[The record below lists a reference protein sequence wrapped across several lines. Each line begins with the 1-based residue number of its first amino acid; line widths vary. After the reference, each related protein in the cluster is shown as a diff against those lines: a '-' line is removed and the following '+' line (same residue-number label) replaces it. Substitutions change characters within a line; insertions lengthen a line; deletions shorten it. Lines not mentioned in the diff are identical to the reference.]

1 MNIYRVPILILAF
14 SLIFS
19 LKTLEAEIKKNHLIV
34 GTIAELLSNAKFFE
48 LDQQKTWQ
56 QLTAE
61 TPIKLEDFLLDIFLT
76 PNEINPYLDQV
87 HPICQS
93 PALFLWLKSKLPY
106 DFQKLELP
114 YCEDLDRF
122 YTEFSATGI
131 SVLLIRRSIHEEFF
145 LKIKGKDTDH
155 IIDFQPINQE
165 ILPSIWQGMIADL
178 PYQYQW
184 MKADDFYRKR
194 IAQDGLKQE
203 DLYEA
208 NLLVPNAH
216 KIIMMYLWQVR
227 NQKFDRHFWHN
238 QKHLALLKLIDLAL
252 PQSQIQL
259 SQSLLWPYTALDTL
273 KRLDRNQMIG
283 KMSPLINQGNSP
295 SVQWNRGHFGHLA
308 RTGLGLQHTA
318 INQSARLYQS
328 LSLALFSH
336 AWSDYQ
342 LGFPIDY
349 VQQWL
354 KIDLRYQSDL
364 NEKQKTNKH
373 LMIQDLVFVDW
384 FKLRPLEEQALSWRL
399 KSAIWGERYGYIQGT
414 VGVFASLFKDQLQL
428 LLGPEFR
435 MQRDFQKDRQMF
447 QINGSLMLRLM
458 PSDKWRLSLQGSYRL
473 GAFGDQS
480 QRFGI
485 YEILS
490 ENQYHIRSWLNVYYH
505 VSWQSAVL
513 GVNHMMGLGLYF

>member
-61 TPIKLEDFLLDIFLT
+61 TPIKLDDFLLDVFLS
-76 PNEINPYLDQV
+76 PNEINPYLHQI
-87 HPICQS
+87 HPICQY

-122 YTEFSATGI
+122 YTEISANGI
-131 SVLLIRRSIHEEFF
+131 SVLLVRRSIQEELF
-145 LKIKGKDTDH
+145 LKIKGKEIDH
-155 IIDFQPINQE
+155 IIDFQPIPQA
-165 ILPSIWQGMIADL
+165 IFPSIWQGIIADL
-178 PYQYQW
+178 PHQYIW
-184 MKADDFYRKR
+184 MKADDFYQK
-194 IAQDGLKQE
+194 IAEEGVKQE
-203 DLYEA
+203 EIYEA

-216 KIIMMYLWQVR
+216 KIIMMYIWQAKD
-227 NQKFDRHFWHN
+227 QKFHRSFWHD
-238 QKHLALLKLIDLAL
+238 QKHIALLKLIDLAL
-252 PQSQIQL
+252 PQSQVQL
-259 SQSLLWPYTALDTL
+259 SQSLLWPYRALDTL

-283 KMSPLINQGNSP
+283 KIFP
-295 SVQWNRGHFGHLA
+295 SVQWNRGHFGHTA
-308 RTGLGLQHTA
+308 RAGLGLQHSGL
-318 INQSARLYQS
+318 NQSASIYQS

-364 NEKQKTNKH
+364 NEKQQINKH

-399 KSAIWGERYGYIQGT
+399 KSALWGERYGYIQGT
-414 VGVFASLFKDQLQL
+414 VGVFASLLKDKVQMV
-428 LLGPEFR
+428 LGPEFR
-435 MQRDFQKDRQMF
+435 IQRDFQKDRQMF
-447 QINGSLMLRLM
+447 QVNGSLMIRWV
-458 PSDKWRLSLQGSYRL
+458 PSDKWLMSLQGGYRL

-480 QRFGI
+480 QRFGM

-490 ENQYHIRSWLNVYYH
+490 ENQYHIRSWLNVYYR
-505 VSWQSAVL
+505 VGWQSALL
-513 GVNHMMGLGLYF
+513 GVNHMMGVGVYF